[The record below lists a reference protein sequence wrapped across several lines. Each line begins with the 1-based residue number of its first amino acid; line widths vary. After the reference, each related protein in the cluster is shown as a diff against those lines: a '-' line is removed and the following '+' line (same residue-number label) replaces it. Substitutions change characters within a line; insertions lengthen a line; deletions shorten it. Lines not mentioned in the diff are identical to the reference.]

1 MLRLIMSLNTKNI
14 KRQKSE
20 VTFDD
25 RKNRYGQSPVIFWF
39 TGLSGAGKTTIAS
52 AFEKR
57 LFDKG
62 CIVYHMDADDVR
74 RNLNADLGF
83 SMDARFEN
91 IRRAAAVARI
101 LQDAGNVVLAAFITP
116 TEKSRMMVHQ
126 TAMEDLYVEVFVKA
140 SLETCIQRDPK
151 GFYKRAM
158 DGEIPN
164 FTGIESIY
172 EVPRNPDIILDTQEL
187 NPEECVN
194 RLMKIAVSK
203 GVIQE

>member
-1 MLRLIMSLNTKNI
+1 MSLNTKNL
-14 KRQKSE
+14 KRRKSE

-25 RKNRYGQSPVIFWF
+25 RKKRFGQTPVIFWF

-62 CIVYHMDADDVR
+62 CMVYHMDADDVR
-74 RNLNADLGF
+74 RNLNTDLGF

-116 TEKSRMMVHQ
+116 TEKSRIMVRQ

-158 DGEIPN
+158 DGEILN

-172 EVPRNPDIILDTQEL
+172 EVPKNPDIILDTQEL